1 MNILDFVKIET
12 STVKDGNMSHT
23 YGEKET
29 VNRNRKKFWKENG
42 FEYDNTYLLRT
53 DFEKLDNVKVLN
65 TLPDKFTVIHDVDGV
80 LTYNTEVV
88 LALLTAD
95 CLQITLYDF
104 KHSVLGLI
112 HAGFKWQDAGII
124 DNTFKIMRKEFDT
137 EPKDILV
144 HLGNCISP
152 EYYRWDEN
160 IFKYIDKERWIGK
173 TIEKDEHKDRPYR
186 IDIRKAAILNLKDIG
201 VKDKNII
208 DSNVDCY
215 SDPNYFSHVRSVYS
229 NEPDSRHITL
239 VQMK

>member
-1 MNILDFVKIET
+1 MNILDFVRIET

-23 YGEKET
+23 YGEKEE
-29 VNRNRKKFWKENG
+29 VNSNRRKFWMKNG
-42 FEYDNTYLLRT
+42 FKYDNTYLLRT
-53 DFEKLDNVKVLN
+53 SFEKLDNVKVLN
-65 TLPDKFTVIHDVDGV
+65 TLPNGFTVVQDVDSV
-80 LTYNTEVV
+80 LTNNRDVV

-95 CLQITLYDF
+95 CLQITLYDS

-112 HAGFKWQDAGII
+112 HAGFKWQDARII
-124 DNTFKIMRKEFDT
+124 DNTFKVMENEFDS
-137 EPKDILV
+137 EPKDVLI

-152 EYYRWDEN
+152 EYYRWDSN
-160 IFKYIDKERWIGK
+160 IFKYIDKESWIGK
-173 TIEKDEHKDRPYR
+173 TIEKDNHKEKPYR

-201 VKDKNII
+201 VRDENII

-215 SDPNYFSHVRSVYS
+215 SDRNYYSHVRSVYS